1 MTIQK
6 FTRHPIVSIS
16 AVCLGILCGMYAK
29 TAARFLSNIGDI
41 FLLLLNMCSLP
52 ILVTSIISSVG
63 MVIVGKNRNGE
74 GIRVRRMVGY
84 YAAACLIV
92 EVLAAV
98 VCSII
103 GLNEAQVHVI
113 MPLGTVIARFS
124 MMILYVSGMM
134 FASQLYGIP
143 LSPLQLAEGLFLC
156 ALASIAGVGSPMM
169 VSLSLFSLIF
179 VPLGI
184 PYTAVIT
191 LHMLVIIAVDPVL
204 TMENTHI
211 NSTLTVFLGGV
222 SKKI

>member
-1 MTIQK
+1 M
-6 FTRHPIVSIS
+6 
-16 AVCLGILCGMYAK
+16 
-29 TAARFLSNIGDI
+29 
-41 FLLLLNMCSLP
+41 LLLS
-52 ILVTSIISSVG
+52 
-63 MVIVGKNRNGE
+63 
-74 GIRVRRMVGY
+74 
-84 YAAACLIV
+84 AALF
-92 EVLAAV
+92 
-98 VCSII
+98 
-103 GLNEAQVHVI
+103 LNEAQVHVI

>member
-1 MTIQK
+1 
-6 FTRHPIVSIS
+6 
-16 AVCLGILCGMYAK
+16 
-29 TAARFLSNIGDI
+29 
-41 FLLLLNMCSLP
+41 
-52 ILVTSIISSVG
+52 
-63 MVIVGKNRNGE
+63 
-74 GIRVRRMVGY
+74 
-84 YAAACLIV
+84 
-92 EVLAAV
+92 
-98 VCSII
+98 
-103 GLNEAQVHVI
+103 